1 MTTVRHLL
9 TTGARLLLA
18 GAVLLFPGCSEEDDP
33 ASFGSE
39 GTTNVFAIEVQAPPY
54 DIDQV
59 GVPLSGAEVL
69 VHFVD
74 TDNTEPGTTDPQVRA
89 ERQGITGYHGTWAC
103 NVTYKQTGEEAAD
116 AVRIWVTHP
125 SYGTT
130 YGSRPLANGAVSA
143 VLGVG
148 LKNMTGEVRR

>member
-1 MTTVRHLL
+1 MMTFRQCLATAALL
-9 TTGARLLLA
+9 VLA
-18 GAVLLFPGCSEEDDP
+18 GALLLLPGCSEEDDP
-33 ASFGSE
+33 AGFGSE
-39 GTTNVFAIEVQAPPY
+39 GTTNLFDIEVQAPPY
-54 DIDQV
+54 EIDQI
-59 GVPLSGAEVL
+59 GVPLPGAEVL

-103 NVTYKQTGEEAAD
+103 NASYKQTGEEAAD
-116 AVRIWVTHP
+116 AVLIWVTHP

-130 YGSRPLANGAVSA
+130 YGSRPLVQGAVSA

-148 LKNMTGEVRR
+148 LDSKTGEVKR